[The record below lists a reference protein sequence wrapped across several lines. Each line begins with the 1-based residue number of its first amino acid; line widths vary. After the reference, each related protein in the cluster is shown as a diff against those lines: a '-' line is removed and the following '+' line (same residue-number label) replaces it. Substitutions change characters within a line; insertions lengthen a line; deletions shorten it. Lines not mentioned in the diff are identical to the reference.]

1 MGIKHSKTK
10 KIVNYFNC
18 ILNKTNKEIR
28 YLKVYTII
36 SAIFSCFWIGVFFLF
51 FFDAYSSFQQLH
63 TLFYLLLPFIISL
76 TIWLIGYHTSRKH
89 PIITKF
95 LVAILN
101 ISFWILYIFI
111 VFELFIWMLFY
122 SPEYT
127 KLWDYKKAL
136 SSYQSDAVEHF
147 PTKIPKNVKNIKLLR
162 SSSSFT
168 GDSTFYLKFDA
179 NPEYIKQETQKY
191 KNTGKKYIIENK
203 TINDSNNS
211 NYFEN
216 GNYAK
221 NVLDRILDNKTD
233 GYTIRV
239 IEPEP
244 NCYRAIAIKGNT
256 IIYIL
261 DLN

>member
-1 MGIKHSKTK
+1 
-10 KIVNYFNC
+10 
-18 ILNKTNKEIR
+18 
-28 YLKVYTII
+28 
-36 SAIFSCFWIGVFFLF
+36 
-51 FFDAYSSFQQLH
+51 
-63 TLFYLLLPFIISL
+63 
-76 TIWLIGYHTSRKH
+76 
-89 PIITKF
+89 
-95 LVAILN
+95 
-101 ISFWILYIFI
+101 
-111 VFELFIWMLFY
+111 MLFY

-127 KLWDYKKAL
+127 KPRDYKKAL
-136 SSYQSDAVEHF
+136 SSYTSKAVKHF
-147 PTKIPKNVKNIKLLR
+147 PTEIPKNVKNIKLLR

-179 NPEYIKQETQKY
+179 SPEYIKQETQKY
-191 KNTGKKYIIENK
+191 KNTGKKYIIKNK
-203 TINDSNNS
+203 TINDTNNS

-221 NVLDRILDNKTD
+221 SVLDRILDNKTD

-244 NCYRAIAIKGNT
+244 NCYRAIAVNSNT